1 MGDLQTDQ
9 GESLELQFVPVE
21 EFEPLLTA
29 GVGMIRFSGRW
40 IQGIDATRGVIGG
53 IMPCVR
59 RARLIWAEKAEL
71 WRRSDPSGRVCARRG
86 PGGRGDILETLQAE
100 A

>member
-40 IQGIDATRGVIGG
+40 IQGIDATR
-53 IMPCVR
+53 
-59 RARLIWAEKAEL
+59 
-71 WRRSDPSGRVCARRG
+71 
-86 PGGRGDILETLQAE
+86 
-100 A
+100 